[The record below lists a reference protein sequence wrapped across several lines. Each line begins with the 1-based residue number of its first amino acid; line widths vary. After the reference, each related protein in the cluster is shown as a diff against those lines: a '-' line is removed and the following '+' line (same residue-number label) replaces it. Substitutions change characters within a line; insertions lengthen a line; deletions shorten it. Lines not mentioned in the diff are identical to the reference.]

1 MDKYE
6 CLNNLKFI
14 ENKSSDEILADFIEK
29 IWGLGIQT
37 DRDNGNV
44 GNNFSAKLLRIASET
59 NKMVNLSKM
68 PRHLSILHK
77 KYLYYHDLD
86 SYNLT
91 LNCLHTNLGK
101 TLSNS
106 FNTGYGTIRKPKR
119 IDSAASLSCILLQSN
134 QNDLFGGQAFNDF
147 DNDISE
153 YVAITKKTLEEEYQ
167 ELRIV
172 MPLNKFQ
179 EVIEKKLKVK
189 IQQAMQNILYN
200 LNSMH
205 SRAGSQ
211 VPFSSLNI
219 GIPKNHYAAMICEAL
234 LNEYDKGMG
243 KGEQMIFPNIIFRLK
258 NGINLKE
265 NDPYYYLFELATKVA
280 SNRLNPTFLNIDAVH
295 NIGLYNNGI
304 IPAVMG
310 CRTYINANVNGK
322 EGPASRGN
330 NFATTINLPRI
341 ALSSGKDVIKFFEIL
356 DEMLNYVYEIS
367 MHRYQTLCQLKVK
380 DLPFA
385 AGQKMMAGSEALSE
399 NDSIEPILKN
409 GTIAVGFIGLAET
422 LIALTGKHHGELSN
436 SWQLGYKI
444 VSYIRNWCD
453 AKKISTSLNWSCYA
467 TPAEGLSGVFVK
479 EDRKDYGNIPGVTD
493 KDYYTNSYAI
503 PVYYKIYSLE
513 KLKLEA
519 PFHELCNGGH
529 ISYIEVDGKPDP
541 KYIENVI
548 RTSFTEYKELSYVG
562 INFHKR
568 YCKDCG
574 LDIMPHSNTCTCG
587 SRKIQGV
594 SRITGYLSLDERFG
608 EGKKAEKEDRIDHTN
623 YVHNYKEE
631 YL

>member
-14 ENKSSDEILADFIEK
+14 EDKSSDEILADFIEK
-29 IWGLGIQT
+29 IWSLGIQT

-44 GNNFSAKLLRIASET
+44 GNNFSAKLLRIASES
-59 NKMVNLSKM
+59 NKMVNLSNL
-68 PRHLSILHK
+68 PRHLSVLHK
-77 KYLYYHDLD
+77 NYLYYHDLD

-91 LNCLHTNLGK
+91 LNCLHTNLGEV
-101 TLSNS
+101 LDRS

-147 DNDISE
+147 DNDIAE
-153 YVAITKKTLEEEYQ
+153 YVDITKKTLEEEYK

-172 MPLNKFQ
+172 MPLNKFY
-179 EVIEKKLKVK
+179 EVIEEKLKIK
-189 IQQAMQNILYN
+189 IRQAMQNILYN

-211 VPFSSLNI
+211 VPFSSLNV
-219 GIPKNHYAAMICEAL
+219 GIPKTRNAAMVCEIL
-234 LNEYDKGMG
+234 LEEYDKGMG

-258 NGINLKE
+258 DGVNLKQ
-265 NDPYYYLFELATKVA
+265 NDPYYYLFKLATKVSA
-280 SNRLNPTFLNIDAVH
+280 NRLNPTFLNVDAEH
-295 NIGLYNNGI
+295 NIGLYNKGI

-310 CRTYINANVNGK
+310 CRTYINGNVNGK
-322 EGPASRGN
+322 EGPTSRGN
-330 NFATTINLPRI
+330 NFATTINLVRLGI
-341 ALSSGKDVIKFFEIL
+341 EAEKNIEKFYDLL
-356 DEMLNYVYEIS
+356 DTTLDNVYEVS
-367 MHRYQTLCQLKVK
+367 MHRYNTLCQLKVK

-385 AGQKMMAGSEALSE
+385 AGQKMMAGSELLSD

-422 LIALTGKHHGELSN
+422 LIALTGNHHGESN
-436 SWQLGYKI
+436 VVWQLGYDI
-444 VSYIRNWCD
+444 VKFIRDWCD
-453 AKKISTSLNWSCYA
+453 NKKITTSLNWSCYA
-467 TPAEGLSGVFVK
+467 TPAEGLSGVFIK
-479 EDRKDYGNIPGVTD
+479 EDKKKFGVLPGVTD
-493 KDYYTNSYAI
+493 KDYYTNSYAL
-503 PVYYKIYSLE
+503 PVYYKVYSLE

-529 ISYIEVDGKPDP
+529 ISYVEVDGKPDP
-541 KYIENVI
+541 EYIENVI
-548 RTSFTEYKELSYVG
+548 RTSFMENSKLSYVG

-574 LDIMPHSNTCTCG
+574 KDILPYSNKCICG
-587 SRKIQGV
+587 SDRIQGV

-608 EGKKAEKEDRIDHTN
+608 EGKRAEKADRISHDE
-623 YVHNYKEE
+623 YARHNYRE
-631 YL
+631 